1 MKVKLILIVVIF
13 VILQFP
19 VYDHTKHLLL
29 NHNILQEGFLL
40 HFLSSLTAGLA
51 SAVASNPV
59 DIVKTRIMNQR
70 SSGALREREYIF
82 NVNYLQSAQL
92 ATASDMGLGALSGT
106 IQAFDQL
113 LACPM
118 RVFYQLTT
126 VCQSWKCVDAAWVQ
140 YTVGILHL

>member
-1 MKVKLILIVVIF
+1 M
-13 VILQFP
+13 
-19 VYDHTKHLLL
+19 
-29 NHNILQEGFLL
+29 
-40 HFLSSLTAGLA
+40 A

-106 IQAFDQL
+106 I
-113 LACPM
+113 
-118 RVFYQLTT
+118 
-126 VCQSWKCVDAAWVQ
+126 
-140 YTVGILHL
+140 